1 MARSVTDAATIL
13 FVIAGQDPLDN
24 FTLIQPQ
31 PVPDYRD
38 ALNSHAL
45 RGVRLGVPRKF
56 QGTDEN
62 IIAAFNAS
70 IEVIRNLG
78 AVVVD
83 PAEFPDADELFA
95 SNNET
100 IVLSTD
106 FKVDN
111 NGQLQKRLLIMTF
124 IIGRFEQVHYQSRE
138 SSYGHKESGRYHH
151 LQHQTCKR
159 GTHTAILYRPI
170 SVITGHALSVIKQV
184 ANANNRL
191 IASEATTINDAYF
204 TALAANKD
212 LGRTRGI
219 DATLDEF
226 NLDAILLPTD
236 GKSSTHPRCH

>member
-13 FVIAGQDPLDN
+13 SVIAGQDPLDN
-24 FTLIQPQ
+24 FTLTQPQ

-106 FKVDN
+106 FKVGND
-111 NGQLQKRLLIMTF
+111 GQLEKLMIMTF
-124 IIGRFEQVHYQSRE
+124 IIGRFEQVHYQPRE

-159 GTHTAILYRPI
+159 GTHTSFLCRPI
-170 SVITGHALSVIKQV
+170 SVILGYAISV
-184 ANANNRL
+184 
-191 IASEATTINDAYF
+191 Y
-204 TALAANKD
+204 
-212 LGRTRGI
+212 RT
-219 DATLDEF
+219 
-226 NLDAILLPTD
+226 
-236 GKSSTHPRCH
+236 SS

>member
-1 MARSVTDAATIL
+1 MARSVADAATIL
-13 FVIAGQDPLDN
+13 SVIAGHDPLDN
-24 FTLIQPQ
+24 FTLTQPQ
-31 PVPDYRD
+31 PVPNYRD

-70 IEVIRNLG
+70 IEIIRNLG

-106 FKVDN
+106 FKVGN
-111 NGQLQKRLLIMTF
+111 NGQLQKRLVIMTF
-124 IIGRFEQVHYQSRE
+124 IIGRFEQVHYQPRD
-138 SSYGHKESGRYHH
+138 SSYGHKESSRSHY

-159 GTHTAILYRPI
+159 GTHTSLLCRPI
-170 SVITGHALSVIKQV
+170 SVILGYAISV
-184 ANANNRL
+184 
-191 IASEATTINDAYF
+191 Y
-204 TALAANKD
+204 
-212 LGRTRGI
+212 RT
-219 DATLDEF
+219 
-226 NLDAILLPTD
+226 
-236 GKSSTHPRCH
+236 SS